1 MCWVC
6 HQISLIPEK
15 VHLERK
21 HQCLDQL
28 CSPKLRLCSSRA
40 KHKMNILG
48 NLLCCKLTTVPGLHC
63 FSGGC
68 DCAETSP
75 PCVLPSLLFFLFFLK
90 RKHYLTIRLSQIRR
104 EIAYQRASLQP
115 GSRST
120 DESRAPPG
128 VLPWDLKEHFHR
140 MHFKEGRVSISQLN
154 GCDAQRPDV
163 TTSVIGWVILLF
175 TSNDLPDKS
184 KTQHISPL
192 SPQMR

>member
-48 NLLCCKLTTVPGLHC
+48 NLSRCKLTTVPGLHR
-63 FSGGC
+63 FSG
-68 DCAETSP
+68 DVIVQKHP
-75 PCVLPSLLFFLFFLK
+75 PHCVLPSLLFFLFFLK

-115 GSRST
+115 GSGST

-163 TTSVIGWVILLF
+163 TTSVIG
-175 TSNDLPDKS
+175 
-184 KTQHISPL
+184 
-192 SPQMR
+192 